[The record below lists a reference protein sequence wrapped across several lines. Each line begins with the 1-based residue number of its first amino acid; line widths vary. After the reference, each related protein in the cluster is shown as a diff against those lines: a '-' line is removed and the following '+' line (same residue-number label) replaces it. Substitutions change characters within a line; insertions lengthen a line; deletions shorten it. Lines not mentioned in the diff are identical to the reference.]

1 MNNFLSACVRQANRH
16 GLVSSF
22 VQVTEG
28 VFDTE
33 TLTTVNTETTHVVT
47 MFKNHLKATQYNYP
61 NLVGKDAAEFYL
73 ANYNLS
79 FKPSPKDKVIYG
91 ADTYTVDSV
100 KESWAKGALCLYQI
114 IAVKG

>member
-1 MNNFLSACVRQANRH
+1 MGAFLRACVRQVNRH
-16 GLVSSF
+16 GLACSF

-28 VFDTE
+28 LFDPE
-33 TLTTVNTETTHVVT
+33 TLTTTNTETTFAVK

-73 ANYNLS
+73 ANYNIS
-79 FKPSPKDKVIYG
+79 FKPTPKDKIVYG
-91 ADTYTVDSV
+91 TDTYTVDAV
-100 KESWAKGALCLYQI
+100 KENWASGELCLYQI